1 MKTSMQWARWLGLAP
16 LLVVCCDCSTY
27 GLGPPPDGSST
38 SGIAATAST
47 AVVDPG
53 STGAVEPGSSGAMT
67 DTGGSSG
74 MGGSAEDSGDVCGEV
89 EPVCQ
94 RWARDVVDVEGG
106 QGVESHVAIDASGS
120 VVLAGSFSGTIDLGG
135 GALSSASQQDIFIA
149 RYTPKGSL
157 DWQRTFATAE
167 PGGVG
172 YLHDVA
178 VSPDGAVH
186 IVGRASHDIDLGGGV
201 EPVTTPDGAWDFFVA
216 EYGADGEFLWSRMFG
231 QTASEIGTDII
242 LDSQDNILVGGLF
255 YGGSLD
261 FGGGAMT
268 SEDNDSFLLKLDSDG
283 GLIWSRQL
291 SGANDQLIT
300 GMAVDNSDAVV
311 LVGQFDTALKFT
323 GVDIQSNSGPS
334 APFLLRADSD
344 SQLLWSI
351 SMYSETNDV
360 GYVSGVAVGAQ
371 DSIVIGG
378 WFAGTMNIG
387 GSWPVM
393 AANLS
398 PFVARLS
405 LDGDV
410 KWDHVFALGE
420 PFQGEPWTVRLGVAG
435 DDSLWLAM
443 TMTPSIDLGG
453 DLLVARGGED
463 LVLAKYAAGGTHL
476 WSDRFG
482 DAENQRFDDMAVG
495 ADGVAFSGIFKGT
508 LGFLSG
514 NKLQAGGDWP
524 DIFAVKMGDCPVCE

>member
-47 AVVDPG
+47 ASVDPG

-94 RWARDVVDVEGG
+94 RWARGVVDIEGG
-106 QGVESHVAIDASGS
+106 QGAESYVAIDASGS
-120 VVLAGSFSGTIDLGG
+120 VALAGSFAGTVDLGG
-135 GALSSASQQDIFIA
+135 GDLTSASQQDIFIA
-149 RYTPKGSL
+149 RYNPGGSL
-157 DWQRTFATAE
+157 DWHRTFTPAD
-167 PGGVG
+167 PGGVAF
-172 YLHDVA
+172 LHDVA
-178 VSPDGAVH
+178 VNPDGAVH
-186 IVGRASHDIDLGGGV
+186 IVGRSSYDIDLGGGV
-201 EPVTTPDGAWDFFVA
+201 ETVTVPNGSWDFFVA
-216 EYGADGEFLWSRMFG
+216 EYGADGEFLWSAMFG
-231 QTASEIGTDII
+231 QSASELGRYLA
-242 LDSQDNILVGGLF
+242 LDSQDNIFVGGHF
-255 YGGSLD
+255 SGGSLD
-261 FGGGAMT
+261 LGGGAMA
-268 SEDNDSFLLKLDSDG
+268 SDGDDAFLLKLDSG
-283 GLIWSRQL
+283 GGIIWSRQVG
-291 SGANDQLIT
+291 GANGQSIT
-300 GMAVDNSDAVV
+300 GMAVDSSDAVV
-311 LVGQFDTALKFT
+311 LIGQFDSYLKF
-323 GVDIQSNSGPS
+323 GGDGLLSNSGPS
-334 APFLLRADSD
+334 RPYLLKADSGG
-344 SQLLWSI
+344 QVIWST
-351 SMYSETNDV
+351 SMYSESNDE
-360 GYVSGVAVGAQ
+360 GYVSGLAVGVD
-371 DSIVIGG
+371 DSIMIGG
-378 WFAGTMNIG
+378 LLVGTMNIG

-398 PFVARLS
+398 PFVAKVGTDEVVQWS
-405 LDGDV
+405 
-410 KWDHVFALGE
+410 HVFELAQ
-420 PFQGEPWTVRLGVAG
+420 PFDGGPSGVRLGVAG

-443 TMTPSIDLGG
+443 TMTSPIDLGG

-495 ADGVAFSGIFKGT
+495 ADGVAFSGIFRGT